1 MWNYQLPIYNE
12 IFYNVALWFLI
23 YSVFGWIVE
32 SIYISV
38 CNRKITNRGYVKG
51 PICPIYGFGGTIA
64 HLILQLFAGNYVAI
78 FIVGSVF
85 ATSLEYMTAMAMI
98 RLFGC
103 VWWDYSNKPFNY
115 KGILC
120 LESCVA
126 WGLYAVMDMKFLY
139 NTIFFIIAHIP
150 VKLGKALIIF
160 SLVYYFSDFIVTT
173 KRNINGE
180 IEGEENNILQY
191 R

>member
-64 HLILQLFAGNYVAI
+64 HLILQRFAGNYVAI

-150 VKLGKALIIF
+150 VKFGKALIIF